1 LFFLYELKLLRRIG
15 NAVMVSIESCENLNF
30 LSLKISKKKFY
41 GLKESIKSE
50 NIKKA
55 KESRS

>member
-1 LFFLYELKLLRRIG
+1 
-15 NAVMVSIESCENLNF
+15 MVSIESCENLNF

-55 KESRS
+55 KESRSWIFHKEIINKFTSD